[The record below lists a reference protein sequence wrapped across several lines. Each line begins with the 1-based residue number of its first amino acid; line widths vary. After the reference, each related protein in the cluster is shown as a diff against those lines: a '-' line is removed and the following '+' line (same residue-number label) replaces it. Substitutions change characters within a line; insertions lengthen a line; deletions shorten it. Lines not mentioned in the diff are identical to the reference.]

1 MIFLDQFAKGRDNN
15 FNLIR
20 AVAAVAVLVSH
31 AYPIALGAKAVQ
43 PLEAALGHSLGAIAV
58 FVFFVLSGY
67 LISASFERSASPK
80 AFWQARI
87 LRLAPCLVVSLGLVG
102 LVMGPMVSSLPVTE
116 YLAHPDTWSFLA
128 RNLTLALPQ
137 YELPGVFE
145 ANPYRTVEGSI
156 WTLFHEVACYG
167 MVFALG
173 LAGVLRKARLMAG
186 FLLAYAVAWGLT
198 AALPVDLP
206 TKAEQFRMMSFPFVV
221 GMAFYVWRARLALSI
236 WIVLAL
242 AGLAALLRGTP
253 AFTPALVLA
262 LGYATFWCAFVPG
275 GWLRAYNR
283 LGDYSYG
290 LYLYAFPVQGLVVWL
305 WGPMGPALNVA
316 LALPLTLFL
325 SVLSWH
331 LIEAPALAL
340 RKAPARL
347 ERPGLAL

>member
-221 GMAFYVWRARLALSI
+221 GMAFYVWRARLA
-236 WIVLAL
+236 
-242 AGLAALLRGTP
+242 AGLQPPGRLFLRALPLRLPG
-253 AFTPALVLA
+253 AGAGGLA
-262 LGYATFWCAFVPG
+262 LGADGPG
-275 GWLRAYNR
+275 AERGA
-283 LGDYSYG
+283 GPAAH
-290 LYLYAFPVQGLVVWL
+290 AFPVGALLASDRGAGARAAQGAGAAGAPRPRALS
-305 WGPMGPALNVA
+305 PALRRVTSA
-316 LALPLTLFL
+316 CGAIRP
-325 SVLSWH
+325 
-331 LIEAPALAL
+331 
-340 RKAPARL
+340 RPARAA
-347 ERPGLAL
+347 RG